1 LDAAIRP
8 SRRGVIVKTKK
19 RSVFAFLYKSALE
32 EAPKT
37 TKKVQKTFQSP
48 LYRVGVAF
56 RNDAKNASKDDD
68 FWLLLLLLLLVVV
81 VVVVVHQH
89 KASLIVSNWKNNSRD
104 LCAPRDDLT
113 ISSLARKKRILLL
126 LTKEEA
132 PPLQAQKTTTHL
144 GVLPGDLFVELGLR
158 AVPERGADRTTRLH
172 FCILIN

>member
-1 LDAAIRP
+1 M
-8 SRRGVIVKTKK
+8 IVKTKK

-56 RNDAKNASKDDD
+56 RNDAKNASKDDG
-68 FWLLLLLLLLVVV
+68 LLLLLLLLV